1 MPGKRGALCLP
12 PFRRHPFRAPM
23 CSQGRGE
30 KTDVRSR
37 ISGSGERY
45 DSGLMIGMNVMKGSE
60 VCMQIDNEVLCA
72 TLGAHCGGWRNL
84 AKCFLTKA
92 RVYYILRSKIK
103 CSFLYQKTVS
113 TKRKWIVSEI
123 YYTPGNKI
131 SDLYQEGTKTK
142 CNVSEI
148 ITEFNCIKSKTVNR
162 KSEPVQLYLY
172 QTISNCSPSH
182 DQRAGTGF
190 LAVFGREL

>member
-1 MPGKRGALCLP
+1 M
-12 PFRRHPFRAPM
+12 
-23 CSQGRGE
+23 
-30 KTDVRSR
+30 RSR

-60 VCMQIDNEVLCA
+60 VCMQIGNEVLCA

-131 SDLYQEGTKTK
+131 SLTTHFQALPGASMKNLDRYNSICTRSGVSKGTLRFRTRLAGVLYGK
-142 CNVSEI
+142 
-148 ITEFNCIKSKTVNR
+148 
-162 KSEPVQLYLY
+162 
-172 QTISNCSPSH
+172 
-182 DQRAGTGF
+182 
-190 LAVFGREL
+190 